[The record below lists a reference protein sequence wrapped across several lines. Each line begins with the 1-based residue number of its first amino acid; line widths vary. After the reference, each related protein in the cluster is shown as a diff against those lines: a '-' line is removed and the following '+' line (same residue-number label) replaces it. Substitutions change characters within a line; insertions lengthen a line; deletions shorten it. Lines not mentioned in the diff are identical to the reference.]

1 MTSAKAPYS
10 LRGLTDG
17 RRPDMTRITNGLTND
32 RVRGDLGIQF
42 TLEAQICGLL
52 VLEDK
57 MKGSQGRAWG
67 EFQGL
72 AFEYVSYK
80 GDP

>member
-1 MTSAKAPYS
+1 MKGDPRS
-10 LRGLTDG
+10 LF
-17 RRPDMTRITNGLTND
+17 TR
-32 RVRGDLGIQF
+32 
-42 TLEAQICGLL
+42 EAQDCGLL

-57 MKGSQGRAWG
+57 MEGPLGRAWG

-72 AFEYVSYK
+72 GFEYVSYK